1 VAKARPAKPTIQAKR
16 NPWAWAP
23 NAVTSANLLLGFFS
37 ILVSLRALRDGEPA
51 GSLSFVTAC
60 WLILWA
66 TIGDVLDGKLAKLL
80 HASSDFGMRLDT
92 FADAVTF
99 GLAPAVLVYAAF
111 LRDAGGGP
119 AVGLAPAAYFLA
131 ACFRLARY
139 NVATTA
145 PPKFGFVG
153 VPTPT
158 AALVVTSLYLS
169 TREAPLPSSW
179 VAALCLLL
187 AVSMVWPLR
196 YPAFKGLKAREAG
209 LVLAIL
215 FTMLFSSL
223 KWGIAPTILVAWG
236 SFALVWGYWWI
247 PLRPYW
253 VPGVSKED

>member
-1 VAKARPAKPTIQAKR
+1 VAEKAAAEQSAFV
-16 NPWAWAP
+16 WVP
-23 NAVTSANLLLGFFS
+23 NAVTSGNLLLGFFS
-37 ILVSLRALRDGEPA
+37 ILFSLRALRSGEGPSSM
-51 GSLSFVTAC
+51 GLFTAC

-80 HASSDFGMRLDT
+80 KASSDFGMRLDT

-111 LRDAGGGP
+111 LHDASGAP
-119 AVGLAPAAYFLA
+119 AVALAPAAYFLA

-139 NVATTA
+139 NVQTAA
-145 PPKFGFVG
+145 PPRFGFVG

-158 AALVVTSLYLS
+158 AALVSTSLFLS
-169 TREAPLPSSW
+169 TRLSPLPAAW
-179 VAALCLLL
+179 VGALLILL
-187 AVSMVWPLR
+187 AVAMVWPLR
-196 YPAFKGLKAREAG
+196 YPSFKGLRGREVA
-209 LVLAIL
+209 LILTIL
-215 FTMLFSSL
+215 FVMLISSL
-223 KWGIAPTILVAWG
+223 KWGIAPVVLVAWG